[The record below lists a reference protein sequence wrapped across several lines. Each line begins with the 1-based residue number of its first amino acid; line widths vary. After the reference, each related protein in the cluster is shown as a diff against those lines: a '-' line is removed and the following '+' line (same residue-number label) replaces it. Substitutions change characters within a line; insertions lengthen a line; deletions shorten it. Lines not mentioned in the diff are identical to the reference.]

1 MKAPELPPGYLLGG
15 SMAEYIVTDIKSCIP
30 IGDDLSFEE
39 ASSHFVNPLTALGM
53 VDRLKQLKVKTVI
66 ITAAAS

>member
-1 MKAPELPPGYLLGG
+1 MKANEKPPVYLLGG
-15 SMAEYIVTDIKSCIP
+15 AMAEYIVTDVKCCVP

-39 ASSHFVNPLTALGM
+39 AASHFVNPLTALGM